1 MEPTIESMNVDEIK
15 TEIDEITPET
25 TKEELYRK
33 IDFFI
38 KQLNIAHELG
48 RNNNLVLIEAL
59 EQAQTKYKNLE
70 AKQSSWGNSFKKF
83 IKRVFIAWGWYEA
96 SYDELKEIHFGKTRN
111 HIQAE
116 QSAAISKDAPVL

>member
-1 MEPTIESMNVDEIK
+1 MNIIEIK
-15 TEIDEITPET
+15 DAIEGITPET
-25 TKEELYRK
+25 SKEELIRK
-33 IDFFI
+33 IDFFVR
-38 KQLNIAHELG
+38 QLNLAYEVDRKNKI
-48 RNNNLVLIEAL
+48 VLIEAL
-59 EQAQTKYKNLE
+59 EQAQTKYKKLE
-70 AKQSSWGNSFKKF
+70 AEKAAFSFKQF